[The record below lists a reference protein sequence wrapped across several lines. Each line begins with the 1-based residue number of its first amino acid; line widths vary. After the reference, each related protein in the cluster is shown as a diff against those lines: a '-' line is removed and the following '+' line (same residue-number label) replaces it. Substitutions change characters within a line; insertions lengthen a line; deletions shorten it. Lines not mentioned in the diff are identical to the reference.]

1 MRIEIDE
8 KSGFCTGVLQAVRKA
23 EEYLQDTDEL
33 KSLGTI
39 VHNETEVERLAVK
52 GLTPI
57 SYEEFEKLQNQP
69 ALIRAHGEP
78 PSTYKEAESRNI
90 RLIDATCPIVKRL
103 QDRIRQI
110 YESFSEHEGTI
121 LIYGKEN
128 HPEVRSLLGQTKNQA
143 MVVREPEDL
152 KKTDLRVPVY
162 LFSQTTMKTDSFEA
176 MVAAVRKFMTKKGMD
191 PGMYL
196 HVNNTICG
204 QVSSREPHLT
214 KFVKDYDLVL
224 FISGKHSSNGL
235 ALFETCKQV
244 NQNTWFISGAEE
256 TDKINLKGIES
267 IGICGA
273 TSTPYWQMEGVRDY
287 LYARLKLRSS

>member
-1 MRIEIDE
+1 L
-8 KSGFCTGVLQAVRKA
+8 TVR
-23 EEYLQDTDEL
+23 
-33 KSLGTI
+33 
-39 VHNETEVERLAVK
+39 

-57 SYEEFEKLQNQP
+57 DYAEFKKLENSP

-78 PSTYKEAESRNI
+78 PSTYEEAESRNI
-90 RLIDATCPIVKRL
+90 SLIDATCPIVKRL

-110 YESFSEHEGTI
+110 YQSFNAREGSI
-121 LIYGKEN
+121 LIFGKED
-128 HPEVRSLLGQTKNQA
+128 HPEVRSLLGQTENQA
-143 MVVREPEDL
+143 FVVREPEDL
-152 KKTDLRVPVY
+152 KKAELRVPVY

-176 MVAAVRKFMTKKGMD
+176 MVEALRKYMTKKGMD

-214 KFVKDYDLVL
+214 EFVKAYDLVF
-224 FISGKHSSNGL
+224 FISGKQSSNGR
-235 ALFETCKQV
+235 ALYETCRKV
-244 NQNTWFISGAEE
+244 NPNTWFISGAEE
-256 TDKINLKGIES
+256 TDKIDLKDISS

-287 LYARLKLRSS
+287 LYARLKLNFT